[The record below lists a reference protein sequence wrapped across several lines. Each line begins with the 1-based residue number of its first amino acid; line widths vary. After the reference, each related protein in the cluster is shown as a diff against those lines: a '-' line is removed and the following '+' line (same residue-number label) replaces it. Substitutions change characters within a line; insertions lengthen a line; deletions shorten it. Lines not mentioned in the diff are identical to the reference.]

1 VRRLPDLTTSVNVE
15 RIIGDLVPPPQFAEA
30 SFATYLPDPQ
40 EPSQGAAKAALEVF
54 AERINVGKAP
64 RSRKLFRRGQ
74 PPESRPGV
82 YLDGGFGVGKTH
94 LLAALWHAVETDAT
108 SWGTFVEYT
117 NVIGL
122 LGFREAVRLFSTKAL
137 VCIDEFEL
145 DDPGDTVLMS
155 TFLGELVDSG
165 VYLAATSNTL
175 PDRLGEERFASEDFT
190 REIQGLAAHFDTIRI
205 DGPDF
210 RHRDLSFVTEP
221 FSTKHIQVAVANRG
235 DALDLVVTWAE
246 LLTFLST
253 VHPAHFGSVVEDI
266 SLLGLL
272 DVTPVRDQVQ
282 ALRVVTFVD
291 RLYDRSVPVINSG
304 VRLDQIF
311 TADMLKGG
319 YRKKYFRCL
328 SRLAALADSGAKVVG

>member
-1 VRRLPDLTTSVNVE
+1 
-15 RIIGDLVPPPQFAEA
+15 
-30 SFATYLPDPQ
+30 
-40 EPSQGAAKAALEVF
+40 
-54 AERINVGKAP
+54 
-64 RSRKLFRRGQ
+64 
-74 PPESRPGV
+74 
-82 YLDGGFGVGKTH
+82 
-94 LLAALWHAVETDAT
+94 
-108 SWGTFVEYT
+108 
-117 NVIGL
+117 
-122 LGFREAVRLFSTKAL
+122 
-137 VCIDEFEL
+137 
-145 DDPGDTVLMS
+145 
-155 TFLGELVDSG
+155 
-165 VYLAATSNTL
+165 L

-210 RHRDLSFVTEP
+210 RHRDLSFATEP
-221 FSTKHIQVAVANRG
+221 FSTEHIQAAVADRG
-235 DALDLVVTWAE
+235 DALALVVTWAE
-246 LLTFLST
+246 LLAFLST

-266 SLLGLL
+266 SLLGIL

-304 VRLDQIF
+304 VRLDKIF